1 MKIVT
6 YKITKVDPFT
16 GQKIGRN
23 RLLEYPEHEPLNVGS
38 TYMHLRG
45 TKSGAWRVDEIVGVA
60 EE

>member
-6 YKITKVDPFT
+6 YKITKVNPYT
-16 GQKIGRN
+16 EQKIGRS
-23 RLLEYPEHEPLNVGS
+23 RLLEYPEDRPLTVGS

-45 TKSGAWRVDEIVGVA
+45 AGSGAWRVDEIVGTI

>member
-6 YKITKVDPFT
+6 YKITKVNPYT
-16 GQKIGRN
+16 GQKIGRS
-23 RLLEYPEHEPLNVGS
+23 RLLEYPEDRPLRFGS

-45 TKSGAWRVDEIVGVA
+45 TKSGAWRVDEIVGVT